1 MYDGMWH
8 ARRARR
14 RLLEM
19 LGEEGQAEWATFVAR
34 FLNFCIPPAERGLSP
49 SGKGKGNKEEREFRG
64 RWCGPRSREGRKGR
78 GRSMT
83 TEGLRRGEPEIIGQ
97 PPTRRMISG
106 PCDSKI

>member
-14 RLLEM
+14 RLLEK
-19 LGEEGQAEWATFVAR
+19 LGEEGQAEWVTFVAR

-64 RWCGPRSREGRKGR
+64 DGVGQGPGRGEREGAINDDR
-78 GRSMT
+78 GIT
-83 TEGLRRGEPEIIGQ
+83 
-97 PPTRRMISG
+97 
-106 PCDSKI
+106 